1 MLLTGNTQKKHHRL
15 AAVSDQVMEEKY
27 CLVITTYADEKNGEK
42 IIDALLSQR
51 LAACVQIMPIRSY
64 YRWQGKITGDDEK
77 LLLIKTKS
85 SLYTKV
91 EEAIIAHHAYELPE
105 VIQLP
110 ISTGFA
116 GYLNWLEK
124 ECC

>member
-1 MLLTGNTQKKHHRL
+1 MK
-15 AAVSDQVMEEKY
+15 EKY
-27 CLVITTYADEKNGEK
+27 CLVITTYADEKNGKK
-42 IIDALLSQR
+42 IIDTLLTER
-51 LAACVQIMPIRSY
+51 LAACVQTMPIQSY
-64 YRWQGKITGDDEK
+64 YHWQGKIANDDEK

-110 ISTGFA
+110 ISTGLA
-116 GYLNWLEK
+116 GYLHWLEK
-124 ECC
+124 ECG

>member
-1 MLLTGNTQKKHHRL
+1 
-15 AAVSDQVMEEKY
+15 MEKKY
-27 CLVITTYADEKNGEK
+27 CLVITTYADEENGRK
-42 IIDALLSQR
+42 IIDALLSER
-51 LAACVQIMPIRSY
+51 LAACVQVLPIQSY
-64 YRWQGKITGDDEK
+64 YHWQGKIAGDEEK

-85 SLYTKV
+85 SLYPKV
-91 EEAIIAHHAYELPE
+91 EKAIIAHHAYELPE

-110 ISTGFA
+110 ISAGFS

>member
-1 MLLTGNTQKKHHRL
+1 
-15 AAVSDQVMEEKY
+15 MEENY
-27 CLVITTYADEKNGEK
+27 CLVITTYADEENGKK
-42 IIDALLSQR
+42 IIDALLTER
-51 LAACVQIMPIRSY
+51 LAACVQVMPIQSY
-64 YRWQGKITGDDEK
+64 YHWQGKITTDDEK

-91 EEAIIAHHAYELPE
+91 EKAIITLHDYELPE

-110 ISTGFA
+110 ISAGFS

>member
-1 MLLTGNTQKKHHRL
+1 MK
-15 AAVSDQVMEEKY
+15 EKY
-27 CLVITTYADEKNGEK
+27 CLIITSYADEDNGKK
-42 IIDALLSQR
+42 IIDALLSER
-51 LAACVQIMPIRSY
+51 LAACVQVMPIQSY
-64 YRWQGKITGDDEK
+64 YHWQGKIANDDEK

-91 EEAIIAHHAYELPE
+91 EKAILAHHAYELPE

-110 ISTGFA
+110 ISAGFS
-116 GYLNWLEK
+116 GYLNWLKK